1 MDHQHKVS
9 KLLDNLQ
16 ASIETVRNRIA
27 SPQAG
32 AETVR
37 NRIASPQAGIEAV
50 RNRIASPTTNSISAT
65 NSISTATRITDENV
79 NNQLRYHHDYFQ
91 APELPNK
98 HNAYLIL

>member
-1 MDHQHKVS
+1 MDHQQEVS

-16 ASIETVRNRIA
+16 AGIETVRNRIA

-37 NRIASPQAGIEAV
+37 NRIASPQAGIEVV

-65 NSISTATRITDENV
+65 TTRITDENV
-79 NNQLRYHHDYFQ
+79 NNQLRYHHDYF
-91 APELPNK
+91 
-98 HNAYLIL
+98 